1 MCVCLKKASCW
12 AAVTVGLWQW
22 CYQGSRHLPTF
33 STWQLSALGLHRPA
47 ALCGPSFALQQ
58 ARIFASFSL
67 EHGPFFSTLNPTS
80 LNSFL
85 DFHTFSRSFLWL
97 KTAKKLS
104 SVKIFPFFC
113 FGPRPSVQCCCMKWR
128 WGDRWS
134 HISYWCISCSWILNT
149 LFPQPACRSDANW
162 WGRIRIN

>member
-113 FGPRPSVQCCCMKWR
+113 LGPRPIVHFLPLLDAQVAVNLWALASVVLENGGKKYTA
-128 WGDRWS
+128 
-134 HISYWCISCSWILNT
+134 HI
-149 LFPQPACRSDANW
+149 
-162 WGRIRIN
+162 